1 VSGWLPHARG
11 ARTSGMSRRHA
22 ADRKRTARC
31 DGGRRLLETCPRGEP
46 AGVPWEVRSPMS
58 SDLRAISGG
67 DTRELV
73 STKNAL
79 FGWRGVGI
87 PTNTW
92 CKASGPTL
100 QSIRTK
106 GALGAPCQ
114 KARPPARAGCTLPSS
129 LPPARHAKG
138 QVHALG
144 RASAPPP
151 PPPPR
156 RLVAAGPSLMR
167 KRVAVCRLPQVT
179 SCWYADAHNDP
190 GTHARARPWRAPRS
204 HPLASSRAPPTRH
217 N

>member
-1 VSGWLPHARG
+1 MRRQAQIAGDLPAWRAGRG
-11 ARTSGMSRRHA
+11 
-22 ADRKRTARC
+22 
-31 DGGRRLLETCPRGEP
+31 P
-46 AGVPWEVRSPMS
+46 VRSTQPDVERS
-58 SDLRAISGG
+58 PCNLRWRYARA
-67 DTRELV
+67 REHEKCLIWVERCRNSNKYLV
-73 STKNAL
+73 QSKWAHFAKHSNKRSPRSTL
-79 FGWRGVGI
+79 
-87 PTNTW
+87 PE
-92 CKASGPTL
+92 
-100 QSIRTK
+100 
-106 GALGAPCQ
+106 
-114 KARPPARAGCTLPSS
+114 ARPPARAGCTLPSS